1 MMLFYHFLFQPGNIP
16 QGLVDGLALSLVPVL
31 PDDLDLLL
39 IKFDRLFVLPLNF
52 IQLGDGVDRV
62 GEAGPGRKRQRLF
75 IQGDGLGIGAAMSR
89 SSSQKYAL
97 RWEG

>member
-1 MMLFYHFLFQPGNIP
+1 MMLFYHFLFQPGDVP

-31 PDDLDLLL
+31 PDELDLLL

-62 GEAGPGRKRQRLF
+62 GEAGPGRKLQRLF
-75 IQGDGLGIGAAMSR
+75 IQGDDLGIAGRPGRTS
-89 SSSQKYAL
+89 
-97 RWEG
+97 